1 MSNNTKNDAAA
12 RAAADAVRLRKL
24 HHADAP
30 LLLAN
35 AWDPIS
41 AAVVATQG
49 ASAIATTSGGVSW
62 AHGRADGQHLD
73 GHQAVEAIRAIV
85 AAVAIPVSADI
96 EAGYGRT
103 PDEVTA
109 TVGAVIDAGA
119 AGINLEDAPGDEGPL
134 LDPVEQAQ
142 RIRAARD
149 SGAHHGVEV
158 VINARTDVF
167 LAGGFPDALGEA
179 IARAEQYAEAGADC
193 LFAPALTD
201 LATIAALVADC
212 PLPVNV
218 MVGPGAPT
226 VTQLA
231 EVGVRRI
238 SVGTAVAQAAYD
250 VVRQA
255 GDELLTRGTYT
266 FLGSELSYGHLN
278 GLAQSATAP

>member
-1 MSNNTKNDAAA
+1 MPNSMKNDAAA

-30 LLLAN
+30 LVLAN
-35 AWDPIS
+35 AWDPIT
-41 AAVVATQG
+41 AAIVAAQG

-62 AHGRADGQHLD
+62 AHGRADGQQLD
-73 GHQAVEAIRAIV
+73 GQQAVEAVRAIV

-96 EAGYGRT
+96 EAGYGRA
-103 PDEVTA
+103 PDEVAA

-119 AGINLEDAPGDEGPL
+119 AGINLEDAPGDDGPL
-134 LDPVEQAQ
+134 LDPFEQAQ

-149 SGAHHGVEV
+149 SGVERGVEI

-167 LAGGFPDALGEA
+167 LAGGCPDALGEA
-179 IARAEQYAEAGADC
+179 LARAEQYAEAGADC

-201 LATIAALVADC
+201 FATIAALVADC
-212 PLPVNV
+212 PLPVNI

-226 VTQLA
+226 VAQLA

-238 SVGTAVAQAAYD
+238 SVGTAIAQAAYD
-250 VVRQA
+250 AVRRA
-255 GDELLTRGTYT
+255 ADELLTRGTYT
-266 FLGSELSYGHLN
+266 SLGSELSYGDLN
-278 GLAQSATAP
+278 ALVRSGMTS